1 MTQEPKRIHSSARS
15 KKSFIWSCKAKNL
28 FFTNH
33 KGVIYD
39 YRLHYFKYKVI
50 IYSEENKW
58 KYMFMYI
65 RVFMKCNIN
74 DKKNLECTCTNEYT
88 WKTYS
93 SIRVFNFTMFAYWII
108 FHRYKAIKQSNIL
121 QMVAF
126 RAVKFT
132 DVRWLT
138 KPREILQHSS
148 ENPEFV
154 RNFMS
159 QYILYLCALNMG
171 MVQNNYKI
179 NNYWVLT
186 VYNGFFNSVI
196 YTCFHTYILY
206 IVFQIYQILVR
217 VTQKDLQAYIF
228 DWENK

>member
-15 KKSFIWSCKAKNL
+15 KKSYIWSCKEKNL
-28 FFTNH
+28 FSTNR
-33 KGVIYD
+33 KGVICD
-39 YRLHYFKYKVI
+39 YRLHYFRYKVI
-50 IYSEENKW
+50 IYWVKINGNTCSC
-58 KYMFMYI
+58 I
-65 RVFMKCNIN
+65 KCNIN
-74 DKKNLECTCTNEYT
+74 DKKSLERTCTNEYT

-108 FHRYKAIKQSNIL
+108 FHRYEAIKQSNIL

-132 DVRWLT
+132 DVRRLT

-196 YTCFHTYILY
+196 YTCFHTHILY

>member
-1 MTQEPKRIHSSARS
+1 MNIHE
-15 KKSFIWSCKAKNL
+15 
-28 FFTNH
+28 
-33 KGVIYD
+33 
-39 YRLHYFKYKVI
+39 RLIVQ
-50 IYSEENKW
+50 
-58 KYMFMYI
+58 
-65 RVFMKCNIN
+65 
-74 DKKNLECTCTNEYT
+74 LEFLISPCLL
-88 WKTYS
+88 
-93 SIRVFNFTMFAYWII
+93 AYWII

-196 YTCFHTYILY
+196 YTCFHTHILY

-217 VTQKDLQAYIF
+217 VTQMWLSLIVCISAI
-228 DWENK
+228 

>member
-1 MTQEPKRIHSSARS
+1 
-15 KKSFIWSCKAKNL
+15 
-28 FFTNH
+28 
-33 KGVIYD
+33 
-39 YRLHYFKYKVI
+39 
-50 IYSEENKW
+50 
-58 KYMFMYI
+58 MFMYI
-65 RVFMKCNIN
+65 PVFLKCNIN
-74 DKKNLECTCTNEYT
+74 DKKNLEHTCTNEYT

-121 QMVAF
+121 QIVAF

-148 ENPEFV
+148 QNPEFV

-186 VYNGFFNSVI
+186 VYNGFLNSVI
-196 YTCFHTYILY
+196 HVFIHIFFTLYFKYIRSWSGLPKKTCKH
-206 IVFQIYQILVR
+206 
-217 VTQKDLQAYIF
+217 IF
-228 DWENK
+228 LIGKTNKCGYLSLCE

>member
-1 MTQEPKRIHSSARS
+1 
-15 KKSFIWSCKAKNL
+15 
-28 FFTNH
+28 
-33 KGVIYD
+33 
-39 YRLHYFKYKVI
+39 
-50 IYSEENKW
+50 
-58 KYMFMYI
+58 
-65 RVFMKCNIN
+65 
-74 DKKNLECTCTNEYT
+74 
-88 WKTYS
+88 
-93 SIRVFNFTMFAYWII
+93 
-108 FHRYKAIKQSNIL
+108 
-121 QMVAF
+121 MVAF

-138 KPREILQHSS
+138 KPWEILQHSS

-171 MVQNNYKI
+171 VVQNNYKI
-179 NNYWVLT
+179 NNYRVLT
-186 VYNGFFNSVI
+186 VHNGFFNSVI
-196 YTCFHTYILY
+196 YTRFHTHILY